1 MSHDFSA
8 QPVLARL
15 KDFQLRTVEFA
26 FRRLFLDQ
34 DAVRRFLVAD
44 EVGLGKTLVAR
55 GVIAK
60 AVEHLQG
67 TRERID
73 IIYICS
79 NADIAAQ
86 NVARLNVTGKNA
98 FVKATRLTL
107 LPLEVKS
114 LREQPI
120 NFISFT
126 PGTTFDPGNRGGKK
140 LERRLIFQMLRERL
154 NIPAKGLVRVL
165 QGAARDGWFTEVY
178 APLEYDEPIAE
189 TFRAAVKD
197 SAFLKRL
204 RGMSE
209 YAYDYRRKLCPLK
222 LGEALELTRELRRL
236 LGQCCLNALE
246 PDLVILDEF
255 QRFKELLAAPE
266 SSPAA
271 ELAHQLFNYSDDLRV
286 LLLSATP
293 YKMYAAHHE
302 EENHY
307 RDFLQTAGFLLGDS
321 AEVDALQCDLRDFR
335 EVLMTLDGN
344 SVATQRPALVKAK
357 IEKRLRRVMCRTERV
372 GATAGL
378 DAMVRE
384 RAVPVQLAPE
394 DVLEFRSIDRL
405 STAVGSGD
413 PIEFWRSSPYLL
425 NFMKEYELK
434 RRLADRK
441 NESVFVEA
449 LERRPTYR
457 TLRKRSMVRYEDIDP
472 ANGRLRA
479 LASDIEG
486 KESWRLL
493 WVPPSMPYWRGEGPF
508 EQAAGFT
515 KTLVFSSWNVVPD
528 AIAGLLSYLV
538 ESKSVTG
545 LDRKPRY
552 DQLTRQV
559 RARLRFPVKE
569 DGTFAGMNALA
580 LMFPSRVLA
589 DLVDPLQVFVGAGGQ
604 ASLAEVRAGVRER
617 IEQLLPALPF
627 TTSDEFSPPD
637 PRWYWVALVLLER
650 AGTAHADMRDWCNA
664 HWHRARTSA
673 VADEEGDAHEAE
685 GGFAR
690 HIQHWVDV
698 WDGDMPAMRRVPK
711 DLVDVLADIA
721 LAGPAVCALRA
732 LRRVAP
738 ETKATAGALSN
749 AAVQIADGLR
759 HQFNAPEA
767 IAMLQ
772 QDEDDAAYWKRVL
785 NYCAQGNLQALLDEY
800 VHLLHEA
807 ESGGAENAADG
818 IFGVAAKVFEA
829 TTIRTSQLRP
839 DYPLVLEGKIA
850 MDPDPLSLRCR
861 YAVRYGDAKEEDG
874 AISRKETV
882 RAAFNS
888 PFRPFVLAST
898 SVGQEGLDFHSW
910 CHSIVHWNLPSNPV
924 DLEQREGRVHRYKG
938 HAVRKNVARA
948 GRAGIGTAGADPWND
963 MFEFVRAERPFGASD
978 LLPFWIFELPD
989 GAKVERLVFRLP
1001 WSKDD
1006 QRLKR
1011 LKASLAIY
1019 RMVFG
1024 QPRQDDLLEYLLGNF
1039 DEAHAAQV
1047 VKNWRI
1053 DLAPNGPVAS
1063 PDDPQQM

>member
-1 MSHDFSA
+1 MTRDFNA

-15 KDFQLRTVEFA
+15 KDFQVRTVEFA
-26 FRRLFLDQ
+26 FRRLFLDE

-44 EVGLGKTLVAR
+44 EVGLGKTMVAR

-60 AVEHLQG
+60 AVEHLQEQR
-67 TRERID
+67 TRID

-107 LPLEVKS
+107 LPLEVKC
-114 LREQPI
+114 LREQSI

-126 PGTTFDPGNRGGKK
+126 PGTTFDHGNRGGQK
-140 LERRLIFQMLRERL
+140 LERKLIFQMLRDQL
-154 NIPAKGLVRVL
+154 NISAKGLVQVL
-165 QGAARDGWFTEVY
+165 QGTAGDGWFDEVND
-178 APLEYDEPIAE
+178 PLDYDEPIAKV
-189 TFRAAVKD
+189 FRAAVKD
-197 SAFLKRL
+197 SALLVRL
-204 RGMSE
+204 RELSK
-209 YAYDYRRKLCPLK
+209 YTSDYRRTLTPQHRE
-222 LGEALELTRELRRL
+222 EARELTSELRRML
-236 LGQCCLNALE
+236 AHCCLRALE

-255 QRFKELLAAPE
+255 QRFRDLLAAPD

-307 RDFLQTAGFLLGDS
+307 RDFLQTARFLFGDDP
-321 AEVDALQCDLRDFR
+321 EVDALQDDLRDFR
-335 EVLMTLDGN
+335 EVLMTLDAQ
-344 SVATQRPALVKAK
+344 SLATQMPARIKAK
-357 IEKRLRRVMCRTERV
+357 IEQRLRRVMCRTERV

-384 RAVPVQLAPE
+384 RSLPVQLASE
-394 DVLEFRSIDRL
+394 DLLEFRSIDRL
-405 STAVGSGD
+405 SSAVGSGD
-413 PIEFWRSSPYLL
+413 PIEYWRSSPYLL

-434 RRLADRK
+434 RQLTDKK
-441 NESVFVEA
+441 NEIVFVEA
-449 LERRPTYR
+449 LEGHPAYR
-457 TLRKRSMVRYEDIDP
+457 TLHKRSLARYESIDP

-479 LASDIEG
+479 LAADIERNQ
-486 KESWRLL
+486 SWRLL

-508 EQAAGFT
+508 ELADGFT

-528 AIAGLLSYLV
+528 AIAGLLSYLI

-545 LDRKPRY
+545 LGRRPRY

-589 DLVDPLQVFVGAGGQ
+589 DLIDPLQAFVEARGK
-604 ASLAEVRAGVRER
+604 ASLSEVRESVRER
-617 IEQLLPALPF
+617 IERLLSPLLI
-627 TTSDEFSPPD
+627 TSPDEFSPPD
-637 PRWYWVALVLLER
+637 PRWYWIAIVLLER
-650 AGTAHADMRDWCNA
+650 TVNPEMRHWCDV
-664 HWHRARTSA
+664 HWPRARIRA
-673 VADEEGDAHEAE
+673 VVDEDGDAHDAE
-685 GGFAR
+685 GGFGR
-690 HIQHWVDV
+690 HVQNWINV
-698 WDGDMPAMRRVPK
+698 WDGEVPALRRVPK
-711 DLVDVLADIA
+711 DLIDVLADIA

-732 LRRVAP
+732 LRRVVP
-738 ETKATAGALSN
+738 ETKANADVLSS

-772 QDEDDAAYWKRVL
+772 QDEEEAAYWKRVL

-807 ESGGAENAADG
+807 ESGGSEGTEEG
-818 IFGVAAKVFEA
+818 IFAVAEKVFEA
-829 TTIRTSQLRP
+829 ATIRTSQLRP
-839 DYPLVLEGKIA
+839 DYPVVQEGRLA

-874 AISRKETV
+874 AISRKETI

-910 CHSIVHWNLPSNPV
+910 CHSIVHWNLPNNPV

-948 GRAGIGTAGADPWND
+948 GCQGIGIASADPWKE
-963 MFEFVRAERPFGASD
+963 MFELVREGRPHGASD

-989 GAKVERLVFRLP
+989 GATVERVVFRLP

-1006 QRLKR
+1006 QRLRR

-1024 QPRQDDLLEYLLGNF
+1024 QPRQDDLMEYLLANF
-1039 DEAHAAQV
+1039 DEPHAAEV

-1053 DLAPNGPVAS
+1053 DLAPNGHLAA
-1063 PDDPQQM
+1063 PDDPQ

>member
-1 MSHDFSA
+1 MNRLFSA

-107 LPLEVKS
+107 LPLEVKC
-114 LREQPI
+114 LRKQPI

-126 PGTTFDPGNRGGKK
+126 PGTTFDHGNRGGQK
-140 LERRLIFQMLRERL
+140 LERKLIFQMLRDQL
-154 NIPAKGLVRVL
+154 NLRAKGLVHVL
-165 QGAARDGWFTEVY
+165 QGTAGEGWFNE
-178 APLEYDEPIAE
+178 AFEPLDYDEPIAE
-189 TFRAAVKD
+189 AFRAAVEG
-197 SAFLKRL
+197 SEFLERL
-204 RGMSE
+204 R
-209 YAYDYRRKLCPLK
+209 
-222 LGEALELTRELRRL
+222 ELTAHAADGRRTITPEHREEARNLTSKLRRTL
-236 LGQCCLNALE
+236 ARCCLSALK

-255 QRFKELLAAPE
+255 QRFRDLLAAPE
-266 SSPAA
+266 ISPAA
-271 ELAHQLFNYSDDLRV
+271 ELAHQLFNYSYDLRV

-307 RDFLQTAGFLLGDS
+307 RDFLQTARFLFDDCRQ
-321 AEVDALQCDLRDFR
+321 VDALQEDLREFR
-335 EVLMTLDGN
+335 EVLMTLDAQ
-344 SVATQRPALVKAK
+344 SLATQRPAQTKAK
-357 IEKRLRRVMCRTERV
+357 IERRLRRIMCRTERV
-372 GATAGL
+372 GATPGL

-394 DVLEFRSIDRL
+394 DLLEFRSIDRL

-413 PIEFWRSSPYLL
+413 PIEYWRSSPYLL
-425 NFMKEYELK
+425 NFMKEYDLK

-441 NESVFVEA
+441 NESVFVDA
-449 LERRPTYR
+449 LQKQPAYR
-457 TLRKRSMVRYEDIDP
+457 TLQKQSMAKYGAVDP

-479 LASDIEG
+479 LAADIEAHQ
-486 KESWRLL
+486 SWRLL
-493 WVPPSMPYWRGEGPF
+493 WVPPSMPYWAGEGPF

-538 ESKSVTG
+538 ESKSVSG
-545 LDRKPRY
+545 LERKPRY

-569 DGTFAGMNALA
+569 DGTFAGMNALT

-589 DLVDPLQVFVGAGGQ
+589 DAFDPLQAFVETGGK
-604 ASLAEVRAGVRER
+604 ASLAEVRASVRER
-617 IEQLLPALPF
+617 IEALLPPF
-627 TTSDEFSPPD
+627 PVTSADEFSPPD
-637 PRWYWVALVLLER
+637 PRWYWVALILLER
-650 AGTAHADMRDWCNA
+650 TGANHADMRNWCDA
-664 HWHRARTSA
+664 HWHRARKGA
-673 VADEEGDAHEAE
+673 VADEEGDSHEAE
-685 GGFAR
+685 GGFGR
-690 HIQHWVDV
+690 HVQHWIEV
-698 WDGDMPAMRRVPK
+698 WDGELPAMRRVPK

-721 LAGPAVCALRA
+721 IAGPAVCALRA

-738 ETKATAGALSN
+738 ETTATFGALSTS
-749 AAVQIADGLR
+749 AVQIADGLR

-772 QDEDDAAYWKRVL
+772 HDEDEAVYWKRVL

-807 ESGGAENAADG
+807 ESGSADGAADG
-818 IFGVAAKVFEA
+818 IFAVAGKVFEA
-829 TTIRTSQLRP
+829 ATIRTSQLRP
-839 DYPLVLEGKIA
+839 DYPLVVNGGIE
-850 MDPDPLSLRCR
+850 MDSEPLSLRCR

-874 AISRKETV
+874 AISRKESI

-910 CHSIVHWNLPSNPV
+910 CHSIVHWNLPGNPV

-948 GRAGIGTAGADPWND
+948 GCTGLSTASAEPWKD
-963 MFEFVRAERPFGASD
+963 MFEHVRARRPQGASD

-1024 QPRQDDLLEYLLGNF
+1024 QPRQDDLMEYLLSTF

-1053 DLAPNGPVAS
+1053 DLAPDGTSADLNAL
-1063 PDDPQQM
+1063 QT

>member
-1 MSHDFSA
+1 MKRDFSA

-15 KDFQLRTVEFA
+15 KDFQLRTVEYA
-26 FRRLFLDQ
+26 FRRLFLDE

-60 AVEHLQG
+60 VVEHLQG
-67 TRERID
+67 QRKRID
-73 IIYICS
+73 IVYICS

-86 NVARLNVTGKNA
+86 NVARLNVTDKNA

-107 LPLEVKS
+107 LPLEVKR
-114 LREQPI
+114 LREQAI

-126 PGTTFDPGNRGGKK
+126 PGTTFDHGNRGGQK
-140 LERRLIFQMLRERL
+140 LERKLIFQMLRDQL
-154 NIPAKGLVRVL
+154 NIRAKGLVKVL
-165 QGAARDGWFTEVY
+165 QGAARDGWFVEVE
-178 APLEYDEPIAE
+178 APLDYDESIARA
-189 TFRAAVKD
+189 FRAAVKD
-197 SAFLKRL
+197 SALLIRL
-204 RGMSE
+204 RELSNH
-209 YAYDYRRKLCPLK
+209 ASDYRRSMTPQHRE
-222 LGEALELTRELRRL
+222 EASELTSELRRIL
-236 LGQCCLNALE
+236 AHCCLKALK

-255 QRFKELLAAPE
+255 QRFRDLLAAPE

-293 YKMYAAHHE
+293 YKMYAAQHE

-307 RDFLQTAGFLLGDS
+307 RDFLQTARFLLGDD
-321 AEVDALQCDLRDFR
+321 AEVNALQDDLRVFR
-335 EVLMTLDGN
+335 EALMTLD
-344 SVATQRPALVKAK
+344 VQTLATRLPARIKVQ
-357 IEKRLRRVMCRTERV
+357 IEQRLRRIMCRTERV
-372 GATAGL
+372 GATSGL

-384 RAVPVQLAPE
+384 RPVPVQLAPE
-394 DVLEFRSIDRL
+394 DLMEFRSIDRL
-405 STAVGSGD
+405 SSSVGSGD
-413 PIEFWRSSPYLL
+413 PIEYWRSSPYLL
-425 NFMKEYELK
+425 NFMKDYELK

-441 NESVFVEA
+441 NERVFVDA
-449 LERRPTYR
+449 LEKHPSYR
-457 TLRKRSMVRYEDIDP
+457 TLRKRSLANYASIDP

-479 LASDIEG
+479 LAGDIERSQ
-486 KESWRLL
+486 SWRLL
-493 WVPPSMPYWRGEGPF
+493 WVPPSMPYWRGEGPY
-508 EQAAGFT
+508 EQAEGFT

-538 ESKSVTG
+538 ESKSVAG
-545 LDRKPRY
+545 LRRRPRY

-589 DLVDPLQVFVGAGGQ
+589 DLIDPLQVFVDARGNV
-604 ASLAEVRAGVRER
+604 SLEEVRTSVRGR
-617 IEQLLPALPF
+617 IEQLLPSLSV
-627 TTSDEFSPPD
+627 TSADEFSPPD

-650 AGTAHADMRDWCNA
+650 TAHADMRHWCVA
-664 HWHRARTSA
+664 HWASARNGA
-673 VADEEGDAHEAE
+673 GVDDERNVHESD
-685 GGFAR
+685 GGFGR
-690 HIQHWVDV
+690 HVQRWIEV
-698 WDGDMPAMRRVPK
+698 WDGEVPDMRRVPN
-711 DLVDVLADIA
+711 DLTDVLADLA

-732 LRRVAP
+732 LRRVVP
-738 ETKATAGALSN
+738 ETEVTSNVLSS

-759 HQFNAPEA
+759 HQFNMAEA

-772 QDEDDAAYWKRVL
+772 QDDDEAAYWKRVL

-800 VHLLHEA
+800 VHLLYEA
-807 ESGGAENAADG
+807 ESSGAGCTEDAIVTISG
-818 IFGVAAKVFEA
+818 KVFEA
-829 TTIRTSQLRP
+829 ATIRTSQLRP
-839 DYPLVLEGKIA
+839 DYPLVQEGRLV
-850 MDPDPLSLRCR
+850 MDPEPLSLRCR

-874 AISRKETV
+874 AIARKETI

-910 CHSIVHWNLPSNPV
+910 CHSLVHWNLPGNPV

-938 HAVRKNVARA
+938 HAVRKNVARV
-948 GRAGIGTAGADPWND
+948 GYEGIGSVGADPWAGIFD
-963 MFEFVRAERPFGASD
+963 YVRAGRPSGSSD
-978 LLPFWIFELPD
+978 LIPFWIFELPD

-1001 WSKDD
+1001 LSKDD
-1006 QRLKR
+1006 QRLRR

-1024 QPRQDDLLEYLLGNF
+1024 QPRQDDLMEYLLTNF
-1039 DEAHAAQV
+1039 DEPHAEQIV
-1047 VKNWRI
+1047 RNWRI
-1053 DLAPNGPVAS
+1053 DLSPNRIDATLG
-1063 PDDPQQM
+1063 DPQQM

>member
-1 MSHDFSA
+1 MKRDFSA

-26 FRRLFLDQ
+26 YRRLFLDE

-67 TRERID
+67 QRKRID
-73 IIYICS
+73 IVYICS

-114 LREQPI
+114 LRDQAI

-126 PGTTFDPGNRGGKK
+126 PGTTFDHGNRGGQK
-140 LERRLIFQMLRERL
+140 LERKLIFQMLRDQL
-154 NIPAKGLVRVL
+154 SISAKGLVKVL
-165 QGAARDGWFTEVY
+165 QGAAGDGWFSEVDD
-178 APLEYDEPIAE
+178 PLDYDEPIAKD
-189 TFRAAVKD
+189 FRAAVKG
-197 SAFLKRL
+197 SAFLRRL
-204 RGMSE
+204 RELSDH
-209 YAYDYRRKLCPLK
+209 ASDYRRSMTPQHRE
-222 LGEALELTRELRRL
+222 EARVLTSELRRML
-236 LGQCCLNALE
+236 AHCCLGALE

-255 QRFKELLAAPE
+255 QRFRDLLAAPE

-293 YKMYAAHHE
+293 YKMYAAQHE

-307 RDFLQTAGFLLGDS
+307 RDFLQTARFLLGDD
-321 AEVDALQCDLRDFR
+321 AEVGALQGDLREFR
-335 EVLMTLDGN
+335 ETLMTLDAQ
-344 SVATQRPALVKAK
+344 SLATQRPARIKVQ
-357 IEKRLRRVMCRTERV
+357 IEQRLRRIMCRTERV

-384 RAVPVQLAPE
+384 RSLPVQLVAE
-394 DVLEFRSIDRL
+394 DLLEFRSIDRL
-405 STAVGSGD
+405 SSAVGSGD

-425 NFMKEYELK
+425 NFMKEYDLK
-434 RRLADRK
+434 RRLADKK
-441 NESVFVEA
+441 NESAFVEA
-449 LERRPTYR
+449 LKGHPAYR
-457 TLRKRSMVRYEDIDP
+457 TLHKRLLASYGAIDP
-472 ANGRLRA
+472 ANGRLRVLTA
-479 LASDIEG
+479 DIERSQ
-486 KESWRLL
+486 SWRLL
-493 WVPPSMPYWRGEGPF
+493 WVPPSMPYWRGEGPY
-508 EQAAGFT
+508 EQADGFT

-538 ESKSVTG
+538 ESKSVAG
-545 LDRKPRY
+545 LGRMPRY

-589 DLVDPLQVFVGAGGQ
+589 DLIDPLQVLVEARGK
-604 ASLAEVRAGVRER
+604 ASLAEVRASVRTR
-617 IEQLLPALPF
+617 IEQLLPSLPV
-627 TTSDEFSPPD
+627 TSADEFSPPD

-650 AGTAHADMRDWCNA
+650 TAHADMRHWCA
-664 HWHRARTSA
+664 VHWARARTGA
-673 VADEEGDAHEAE
+673 VVDEDGDAHEAE
-685 GGFAR
+685 GGFGR
-690 HIQHWVDV
+690 HVQHWIDV
-698 WDGDMPAMRRVPK
+698 WDGEVPALRRVPS
-711 DLVDVLADIA
+711 DLTDVLADMA

-738 ETKATAGALSN
+738 DTEATADVLSS

-772 QDEDDAAYWKRVL
+772 QDEDEAAYWKRVL

-807 ESGGAENAADG
+807 ESGGTEGTEDG
-818 IFGVAAKVFEA
+818 IFAVAGKVFEA
-829 TTIRTSQLRP
+829 ATIRTSQLRP
-839 DYPLVLEGKIA
+839 DYPLVQEGMLV

-874 AISRKETV
+874 AISRKETI

-898 SVGQEGLDFHSW
+898 SVGQEGLDFHAW

-948 GRAGIGTAGADPWND
+948 GYEGIGTAGADPWEG
-963 MFEFVRAERPFGASD
+963 MFEFVRAGRPLDASD

-989 GAKVERLVFRLP
+989 GATVDRLVFRLP
-1001 WSKDD
+1001 FSKDD
-1006 QRLKR
+1006 QRLRR

-1024 QPRQDDLLEYLLGNF
+1024 QPRQDDLMEYLLGNF
-1039 DEAHAAQV
+1039 DEPHAAQV
-1047 VKNWRI
+1047 VKRWRI
-1053 DLAPNGPVAS
+1053 DLAPNGSVAA
-1063 PDDPQQM
+1063 PGGPQQM